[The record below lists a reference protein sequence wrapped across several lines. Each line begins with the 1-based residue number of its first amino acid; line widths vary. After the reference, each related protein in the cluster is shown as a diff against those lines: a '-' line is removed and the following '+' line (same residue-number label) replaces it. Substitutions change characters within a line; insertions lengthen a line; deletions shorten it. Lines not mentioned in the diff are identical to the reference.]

1 MHCVY
6 AGEDLWIGIQAV
18 RIGGTSGGV
27 YVCPSQQILMLEQ
40 KASGKTI
47 FLTTHNMQEAGLL
60 CDNILLLDN
69 GKIVEQGKPEKLC
82 RKYNAENQI
91 AVVFKGRIPCSAA
104 QWQRKRG
111 KTFGVDVRG

>member
-1 MHCVY
+1 
-6 AGEDLWIGIQAV
+6 
-18 RIGGTSGGV
+18 
-27 YVCPSQQILMLEQ
+27 MLEQ

-69 GKIVEQGKPEKLC
+69 GKIVEQGKPEELC

-91 AVVFKGRIPCSAA
+91 AVVLKDGFCAVLPNGRESAEKLSA
-104 QWQRKRG
+104 WMCAGEIVSIHSTEPDLEKVFLELTG
-111 KTFGVDVRG
+111 KELNV